1 MVQQIRYYKMFYKII
16 GVKANYQ
23 INDIRPRERSNEKFN
38 QNREKIMMHKVVQRC
53 NKNKK

>member
-16 GVKANYQ
+16 GVKANDQ

-38 QNREKIMMHKVVQRC
+38 QNREKT
-53 NKNKK
+53 